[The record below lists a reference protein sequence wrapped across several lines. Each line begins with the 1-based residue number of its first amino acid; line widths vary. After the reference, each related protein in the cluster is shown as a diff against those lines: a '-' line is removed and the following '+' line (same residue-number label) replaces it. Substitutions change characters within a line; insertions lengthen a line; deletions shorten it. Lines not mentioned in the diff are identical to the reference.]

1 MKFSALVTLGVTWIS
16 CRGRAE
22 AFVFP
27 KRSFK
32 IPQFL
37 ERQVLLRPTGTWQ
50 TDIQQFFV
58 GLAGKDTAYS
68 CTLQRITQM

>member
-1 MKFSALVTLGVTWIS
+1 MKISALVTLGATWIS
-16 CRGRAE
+16 YRGRAE
-22 AFVFP
+22 ASVFP
-27 KRSFK
+27 ERCFK

-37 ERQVLLRPTGTWQ
+37 ERQVLLRPAGTWQ

-68 CTLQRITQM
+68 RTL

>member
-1 MKFSALVTLGVTWIS
+1 MKISALVTLGVTWIS

-37 ERQVLLRPTGTWQ
+37 ERQVLLRPAGT
-50 TDIQQFFV
+50 
-58 GLAGKDTAYS
+58 
-68 CTLQRITQM
+68 